1 MCLRV
6 LPVKVRSRDTNKTV
20 ETYAL
25 LDNRSDVSCD
35 KNLASELGV
44 QGDTKTFF
52 LTTREKEDSPKV
64 GQEISLTLEALDD
77 TDRVEVNRLWT
88 VDKLN
93 ASSRSIPSKYDVR
106 KWPHL
111 HNTDPPSISER
122 EVKLIIGSNA
132 QEAFWV
138 LDKRRGKRGEPYA
151 IRSPLGWTL
160 VGPMDRVE
168 SKECHHNVNFV
179 RFAENPKED
188 DDRLMQ
194 QLEKF
199 WKIENCRVIPDSS
212 VSMSVEDKKAL
223 AIMKIVDGHYEIALP
238 WRQQCPQLPNNRCIA
253 ERRLYGL
260 KKRSQQDND
269 LFENYKATMESYLDK
284 KHARRV
290 LDDELIVDDKPLW
303 CLPHHPVLISQA
315 RQE

>member
-1 MCLRV
+1 M
-6 LPVKVRSRDTNKTV
+6 
-20 ETYAL
+20 
-25 LDNRSDVSCD
+25 
-35 KNLASELGV
+35 
-44 QGDTKTFF
+44 
-52 LTTREKEDSPKV
+52 
-64 GQEISLTLEALDD
+64 EALDG

-93 ASSRSIPSKYDVR
+93 ASSRSIPSEYDVR

-111 HNTDPPSISER
+111 HDTSLPSISER

-138 LDKRRGKRGEPYA
+138 LDERHGRRGEPYA

-160 VGPMDRVE
+160 MGPMDRVE
-168 SKECHHNVNFV
+168 SKECQHNVNFV

-212 VSMSVEDKKAL
+212 VSMSLEDKKAL
-223 AIMKIVDGHYEIALP
+223 AIMKTSAKIVVIM
-238 WRQQCPQLPNNRCIA
+238 
-253 ERRLYGL
+253 
-260 KKRSQQDND
+260 K
-269 LFENYKATMESYLDK
+269 
-284 KHARRV
+284 
-290 LDDELIVDDKPLW
+290 
-303 CLPHHPVLISQA
+303 
-315 RQE
+315 